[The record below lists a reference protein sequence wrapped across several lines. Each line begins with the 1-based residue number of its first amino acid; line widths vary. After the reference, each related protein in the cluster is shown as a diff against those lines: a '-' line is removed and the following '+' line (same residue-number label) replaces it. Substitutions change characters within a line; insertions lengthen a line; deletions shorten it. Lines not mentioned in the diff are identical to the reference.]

1 LKSLSFSWIG
11 FVKTASLFL
20 LLPFA
25 SLADKLT
32 VDFGRGFVYGQ
43 FPLQLSFSE
52 PMIPLGY
59 PADSVPKGLLLTPHI
74 PGKWSWSWNSQS
86 TLFFYPDSVWR
97 YGNRY
102 TITVPAGVSSKI
114 SGNYLKRELKKEVT
128 VGKFSGRIYSNDIQ
142 STVSFVSIHFDLPV
156 HPDSL
161 RRHLT
166 CTQQSLQL
174 LTSDSLYYSVR
185 PKTGWKEGRNTTLS
199 VDAGLTPRNGNMP
212 LDSALSTSFNISDTI
227 KFLGLFRNGKK
238 VSLSDTLFLEDDNE
252 LRFSHPLDY
261 AAIGDYSLINGQ
273 PSDQTLCSGNRIDVN
288 RFLLPGK
295 LTTLSLKAGLPSED
309 SAYLFNDLQFVLI
322 GDRNRIDPAMPAFS
336 IKEVLVRYDE
346 KDSIPPLPV
355 SLKTPVRLLPKMK
368 FDFVS
373 EKPDSLLLEGWSL
386 YCVCFTPDGKVTLDW
401 KDHYIYPEKLPPN
414 ANCTLMVEA
423 GYRIGD
429 HQLKRDFVA
438 IFRTGVRE
446 FPESCRPVINRR
458 DGCYS
463 WKQPHNVLLPVSPA
477 VPLKRYGSPR
487 VVTAI
492 RVIPKSEELLS
503 PDSTRFLPHSWLFD
517 TIPSPVSG
525 VGRYD
530 YVPLRLAPA
539 LSANGYGI
547 AEVLLSVNSEKYDT
561 LGRFV
566 VTDLGVQLMKFRPST
581 AVIVTSLTKR
591 LPVAGADV
599 TLVGKENSVLAHG
612 ATDSSGFFQVPRP
625 LSPCFVVVATSDDTI
640 VYKTQNSSYTDTARC
655 DGILITERGLY
666 RPGDTLFF
674 KGIVR
679 RLRDRWEPEV
689 ADSAVVAIAW
699 EKAEPF
705 LDTLPLSGCGSFS
718 GMVRVPPEVAQRSYT
733 IRAELLHAEGSLS
746 SKFKVVEF
754 RSAEL
759 SASVGKGVVGVD
771 SVNFLVNAKWLHGG
785 AAGLSLFTWICE
797 TSLTALSWPGEVR
810 SRGEYLSWDNYRW
823 GLKNR
828 REINRRLTGSAILD
842 STGSAVVAVTRL
854 PDDSGLTYLFSATV
868 EGSAVQS
875 AETPGS
881 VVEIPCYQIYIGI
894 AKNTALVV
902 GDTVP
907 LVLKSV
913 REDGLAVKGIELH
926 TDIIHNIPVKK
937 HSKNRYGLPA
947 VVWDTAHV
955 KVRTDY
961 PVTDSQGIARLS
973 TTALPEGNYSVTAEP
988 KISSS
993 QEQFTYDFTISVP
1006 NPEEQYKGHNYTDN
1020 EGSEV
1025 LDSFSIIEIDSGV
1038 HDVGDKVR
1046 FQLKAAQDS
1055 CNVLLTVSR
1064 ENIYEHLWISMT
1076 GRDTIIAL
1084 ALRNEC
1090 VPIVKIQAIVFPPL
1104 RRTSK
1109 GLAFEQ
1115 RNPIKTVSVTTHV
1128 SDDCRHVPVKV
1139 TTDHNVYAPGDTVTV
1154 HITIPSKSAS
1164 STALVMVVDEGVLQL
1179 GTTSGLDINGAFAID
1194 TNNVLHCFNECSI
1207 RHFYGPFDYDSCN
1220 ALRLHPKFGGEGDD
1234 DNLRISSPEFLK
1246 GGCLVSKREK
1256 KQNGLRNFPRP
1267 CAYFNPE
1274 VKFDTGGKAVCRFK
1288 LPGNLTRWRVTAIVD
1303 DTTSFG
1309 VDTTSFEANKPL
1321 MIRPQLPRFLRV
1333 GDSASG
1339 VYIVENRSKC
1349 ERNITSGA
1357 IVHSDTAAD
1366 TFTLHNDA
1374 LRSCRFPLIGRTIG
1388 TDSLLFLVHS
1398 DTLADGVKLGI
1409 TTISERPHNVAAIGG
1424 STIDSARIPLV
1435 LPQSA
1440 TIDSGNLQLSLST
1453 TRMQNLREGVRYLF
1467 DYPYGCLEQRS
1478 SKVMPLLVL
1487 GDFATRFHL
1496 AMLDK
1501 SDERATIQTYLDH
1514 IGDFQNK
1521 SDGGLDYWSSTR
1533 GRSDPWLT
1541 AFVLEIV
1548 IKAKAAGYAVNDSVY
1563 TKAFAYLK
1571 RELHQK
1577 EADGK
1582 KLFIDSYIQLIM
1594 AQAGKPDRTALQKLY
1609 KTRGSLPLSAQI
1621 NLLRAMYL
1629 TGNFKR
1635 KVAVLQK
1642 QLQHGL
1648 IENDRLAYFAPER
1661 SKGFEFCHESPV
1673 RQTAL
1678 ALEALLETGSKSRF
1692 DEPMIRW
1699 LTEQRRCGR
1708 WRTTQENMAVFRAF
1722 AAYTNVYERDFP
1734 KINAGVKLDGSDWF
1748 FAALEGREGVGAQE
1762 LRSLDSISAHGE
1774 TAVSLNC
1781 SGTGRLYWD
1790 LLMSTFPAG
1799 NSLPVSSGF
1808 SITREV
1814 LAIEKTDQVPFD
1826 PSNMRVG
1833 ELMKVIV
1840 TVHCNQDITFAAIN
1854 DPIPAGC
1861 EVIDP
1866 ELNTGERDIATKNT
1880 QWNGPSELS
1889 HSEFRDCRVLLFA
1902 DDMPAGEYR
1911 FSYILKATTAG
1922 KFVWPASTVEAMY
1935 YPEFYGR
1942 GVETSLMIKDNR

>member
-1 LKSLSFSWIG
+1 MKSLSFRWID

-20 LLPFA
+20 LLPVVSF
-25 SLADKLT
+25 ADKLT

-74 PGKWSWSWNSQS
+74 PGKWSWSWKSQS
-86 TLFFYPDSVWR
+86 TLLFYPDSLWR

-161 RRHLT
+161 RRHIT

-174 LTSDSLYYSVR
+174 LTSDSLYYKVR
-185 PKTGWKEGRNTTLS
+185 PQTGWNDGANVTLS
-199 VDAGLTPRNGNMP
+199 IDAVLTPRGGNMS
-212 LDSALSTSFNISDTI
+212 LDSALSTSFIVSDTI

-238 VSLSDTLFLEDDNE
+238 VPLSDTLFLEDDYE

-261 AAIGDYSLINGQ
+261 AAIGDYSLVNGK
-273 PSDQTLCSGNRIDVN
+273 PSDKIQSSMNEINVN
-288 RFLLPGK
+288 RFLDPGK
-295 LTTLSLKAGLPSED
+295 LTTLSLKAGLPSGD
-309 SAYLFNDLQFVLI
+309 SAFLFNDLQFVLI
-322 GDRNRIDPAMPAFS
+322 GDTNRIDPAMPAFS

-368 FDFVS
+368 FDLVI
-373 EKPDSLLLEGWSL
+373 ELAGTIAMKKWSGHS
-386 YCVCFTPDGKVTLDW
+386 YCFSPYGKDTLHW
-401 KDHYIYPEKLPPN
+401 PGHYIYPEKLPPN
-414 ANCTLMVEA
+414 ANCTLTVEA

-429 HQLKRDFVA
+429 YQLKKDFVVV
-438 IFRTGVRE
+438 FRTGVWE
-446 FPESCRPVINRR
+446 FPESCRPLINRWG
-458 DGCYS
+458 DYS
-463 WKQPHNVLLPVSPA
+463 SWTQPHNIILPATPA
-477 VPLKRYGSPR
+477 VPLERYGLPR
-487 VVTAI
+487 VVTAMRAI
-492 RVIPKSEELLS
+492 SKSEELLS

-517 TIPSPVSG
+517 TIPGPARG
-525 VGRYD
+525 IDRYD
-530 YVPLRLAPA
+530 FFPLRLAPV
-539 LSANGYGI
+539 LSTNGRGI

-566 VTDLGVQLMKFRPST
+566 VTDLGMQLMKFRLST
-581 AVIVTSLTKR
+581 AVIVTSLTKK

-599 TLVGKENSVLAHG
+599 RLIGKENRVLAQG
-612 ATDSSGFFQVPRP
+612 ATDSLGFFQFPRP
-625 LSPCFVVVATSDDTI
+625 LSLCFVIVATADDTL
-640 VYKTQNSSYTDTARC
+640 VYKTEDSSSPDTARC
-655 DGILITERGLY
+655 YGTIITERGLY

-689 ADSAVVAIAW
+689 ADSAVVAIEW
-699 EKAEPF
+699 ENAEPF
-705 LDTLPLSGCGSFS
+705 LDTMPLSGCGSFS
-718 GMVRVPPEVAQRSYT
+718 GTVRVPPEVYQRSYT
-733 IRAELLHAEGSLS
+733 IQAELLHAEGSLS
-746 SKFKVVEF
+746 NNFNVTEF

-771 SVNFLVNAKWLHGG
+771 SVKFTVSAKWLHGG
-785 AAGLSLFTWICE
+785 AAGLSPFTWKCNMKYTE
-797 TSLTALSWPGEVR
+797 LSWPGMVSSR
-810 SRGEYLSWDNYRW
+810 SEYLSWENYCW
-823 GLKNR
+823 EVKNR
-828 REINRRLTGSAILD
+828 RIVNENITSSAILD
-842 STGSAVVAVTRL
+842 STGWAVVAVARL
-854 PDDSGLTYLFSATV
+854 SDDSGVTYSVSATV
-868 EGSAVQS
+868 NGSPVQS
-875 AETPGS
+875 VEAPRSS
-881 VVEIPCYQIYIGI
+881 VVIPPSYKIYIGI
-894 AKNTALVV
+894 AQNTDLFV

-907 LVLKSV
+907 LLLKSV
-913 REDGLAVKGIELH
+913 REDGLAVKGIVMR

-937 HSKNRYGLPA
+937 HLKNRYGLPA
-947 VVWDTAHV
+947 IVRDTVHV

-961 PVTDSQGIARLS
+961 PVADSMGVARLS

-993 QEQFTYDFTISVP
+993 QEQFTYDFTVSVP
-1006 NPEEQYKGHNYTDN
+1006 NPEERHGRDDYVDN
-1020 EGSEV
+1020 ERSDV
-1025 LDSFSIIEIDSGV
+1025 SDSFKIIEIDSGV
-1038 HDVGDKVR
+1038 HDIGDKVR
-1046 FQLKAAQDS
+1046 FQLKTAKDS
-1055 CNVLLTVSR
+1055 CNVLLTLSR
-1064 ENIYEHLWISMT
+1064 ENMYEHLWISMT
-1076 GRDTIIAL
+1076 GRDTVIAL
-1084 ALRNEC
+1084 AIRDEYI
-1090 VPIVKIQAIVFPPL
+1090 PIVKIQAIFFPPL
-1104 RRTSK
+1104 QRTSH

-1115 RNPIKTVSVTTHV
+1115 QNPIKTVSVNTPV
-1128 SDDCRHVPVKV
+1128 SAGCRRIPVNV
-1139 TTDHNVYAPGDTVTV
+1139 TTDHNSYAPGDTVTV
-1154 HITIPSKSAS
+1154 HVNIPSKSAS
-1164 STALVMVVDEGVLQL
+1164 ATALVMVVDEGVLQL
-1179 GTTSGLDINGAFAID
+1179 GNTSVPDINAAFTID
-1194 TNNVLHCFNECSI
+1194 INDVVDCVNECSFW
-1207 RHFYGPFDYDSCN
+1207 HFYGTFDYDSCN
-1220 ALRLHPKFGGEGDD
+1220 ALGLRARFGGDDLIGSLMGGDGGGLD
-1234 DNLRISSPEFLK
+1234 LKKK
-1246 GGCLVSKREK
+1246 GG
-1256 KQNGLRNFPRP
+1256 LRLAIRNSPRP

-1274 VKFDTGGKAVCRFK
+1274 VKFDAGGKAVCRFK

-1339 VYIVENRSKC
+1339 VYIVENRSKS
-1349 ERNITSGA
+1349 ELNITSGA
-1357 IVHSDTAAD
+1357 IVHSDTAVD

-1374 LRSCRFPLIGRTIG
+1374 LRSCCFPLIGRTIG

-1398 DTLADGVKLGI
+1398 DTFTDGIKLGI

-1440 TIDSGNLQLSLST
+1440 TIDSGNLELSLST
-1453 TRMQNLREGVRYLF
+1453 TRMQNLREGLRYLF

-1496 AMLDK
+1496 AMLDNG
-1501 SDERATIQTYLDH
+1501 DERATIQTYLDH

-1521 SDGGLDYWSSTR
+1521 SDGGLDYWPSDR

-1548 IKAKAAGYAVNDSVY
+1548 IKAKMAGYAVNDSVY
-1563 TKAFAYLK
+1563 TKAFDYLK
-1571 RELHQK
+1571 REVHQK
-1577 EADGK
+1577 GADGK
-1582 KLFIDSYIQLIM
+1582 KLFIDSYIQLVM
-1594 AQAGKPDRTALQKLY
+1594 TQAGKPNRSVLQKLY

-1635 KVAVLQK
+1635 KVAVVQK

-1648 IENDRLAYFAPER
+1648 VENDRLAYFAPER

-1722 AAYTNVYERDFP
+1722 TAYTNIYECYFP
-1734 KINAGVKLDGSDWF
+1734 KINATVKIAGNNWF
-1748 FAALEGREGVGAQE
+1748 SADLEGREGAGAQE
-1762 LRSLDSISAHGE
+1762 SRSLDSISAHGE
-1774 TAVSLNC
+1774 TAVSVNC

-1814 LAIEKTDQVPFD
+1814 LPIEKTDQLPFD

-1889 HSEFRDCRVLLFA
+1889 HSEFRDSRVLLFA

-1922 KFVWPASTVEAMY
+1922 KFIWPASSVEAMY
-1935 YPEFYGR
+1935 YPEYYGR
-1942 GVETSLMIKDNR
+1942 GKESTVMIKDNR